1 MQVSEYLT
9 KLPDKKVLEDRL
21 KLYGGLLEEGDSA
34 K

>member
-21 KLYGGLLEEGDSA
+21 KMYGRLLEEGEI
-34 K
+34 